1 MAGENNSVAV
11 GLGEIKTSRQMN
23 EVLVAY
29 GLGSCVGVAVYDPQ
43 ARVAGLLHAVLPERL
58 NGSEP
63 ASPKYVDS
71 GLLGLLTQMEKEGAD
86 RRRLIVWLTGGANM
100 LTAPG
105 FKQTLN
111 IGERNVAAALA
122 GLATLNMKIRAQD
135 VGGHVGRTVR
145 LYVATGRFT
154 LRALGSQERE
164 L

>member
-1 MAGENNSVAV
+1 MSADNNSLAV
-11 GLGEIKTSRQMN
+11 GLGEIKTSRN
-23 EVLVAY
+23 ANDVLVAY
-29 GLGSCVGVAVYDPQ
+29 GLGSCVGVGVYDPQ
-43 ARVAGLLHAVLPERL
+43 VKVAGLLHAVLPERL
-58 NGSEP
+58 NGTEP

-71 GLLGLLTQMEKEGAD
+71 GLMGLISQVEKEGAD

-111 IGERNVAAALA
+111 IGERNVVAALA
-122 GLATLNMKIRAQD
+122 GLATLNLKIRAQE

-145 LYVATGRFT
+145 LYVSNGRFT
-154 LRALGSQERE
+154 MRALGSQERD

>member
-1 MAGENNSVAV
+1 MAIENNSLAV
-11 GLGEIKTSRQMN
+11 GLGEIKVSRN
-23 EVLVAY
+23 STDVLVAY
-29 GLGSCVGVAVYDPQ
+29 GLGSCVGVAVFDPQ
-43 ARVAGLLHAVLPERL
+43 TKVSGLLHAVLPERL
-58 NGSEP
+58 NGGEP

-71 GLLGLLTQMEKEGAD
+71 GLAALMASVEKEGAE
-86 RRRLIVWLTGGANM
+86 RRRLTVWLTGGANM

-122 GLATLNMKIRAQD
+122 GLAALNLKIRAQE

-145 LYVATGRFT
+145 LYVANGRFT
-154 LRALGSQERE
+154 VRALGSQEKE

>member
-1 MAGENNSVAV
+1 MAGENNSLAV
-11 GLGEIKTSRQMN
+11 GLGEIKTSRN
-23 EVLVAY
+23 ANDVLVAY

-43 ARVAGLLHAVLPERL
+43 AKVAGLLHAVLPERL

-71 GLLGLLTQMEKEGAD
+71 GLMGLIGQVEKEGAD

-100 LTAPG
+100 LSAPG

-122 GLATLNMKIRAQD
+122 GLAALNLRLRAQE

-154 LRALGSQERE
+154 MRALGSQERD